1 MRDFAPAAMV
11 PSARSTERRSCT
23 GPFLLSAARPRAMA
37 RSGRRP
43 LRLQGGALSAEC
55 RALHVGGPAVVTA
68 EMDSADGLGQ
78 LVEGFHAAD
87 AVQGHAV
94 RPALNLDPDN
104 SIAVFRVLAK
114 QLAERARLDR
124 VVRVVPDH
132 ARGGGSDDVVKA
144 TATLIEIS
152 RRFDDERIEVVRDVG
167 SSRRERIVARAPVPW
182 TYHDGRCSESAVA
195 HRTPGRGPPPPGLPD
210 DLCRHPRRQ
219 R

>member
-23 GPFLLSAARPRAMA
+23 GPFLLSTARPRAMA

-124 VVRVVPDH
+124 VVRGGLAR
-132 ARGGGSDDVVKA
+132 ARGGGFDGGGEA
-144 TATLIEIS
+144 TATRLVTC
-152 RRFDDERIEVVRDVG
+152 RQFG
-167 SSRRERIVARAPVPW
+167 AR
-182 TYHDGRCSESAVA
+182 
-195 HRTPGRGPPPPGLPD
+195 
-210 DLCRHPRRQ
+210 
-219 R
+219 

>member
-23 GPFLLSAARPRAMA
+23 GPFLLSTARPRAMA

-43 LRLQGGALSAEC
+43 LRLLGGALSAEC
-55 RALHVGGPAVVTA
+55 RALHVGGAAVVTA

-132 ARGGGSDDVVKA
+132 ARGGVSDDVVKA
-144 TATLIEIS
+144 TATLIKIA
-152 RRFDDERIEVVRDVG
+152 RRFDDERIQVVWDVG
-167 SSRRERIVARAPVPW
+167 SSRRERIVALPRLPSAHHNV
-182 TYHDGRCSESAVA
+182 RCHENGATQP
-195 HRTPGRGPPPPGLPD
+195 TPGSA
-210 DLCRHPRRQ
+210 
-219 R
+219 